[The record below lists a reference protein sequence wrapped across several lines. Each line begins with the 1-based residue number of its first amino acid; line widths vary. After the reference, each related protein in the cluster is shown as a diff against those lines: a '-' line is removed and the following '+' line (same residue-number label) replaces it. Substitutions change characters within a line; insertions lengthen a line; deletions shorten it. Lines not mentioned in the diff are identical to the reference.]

1 MFLGPSLAGVLISVV
16 GTGAAFAFDTASFFF
31 VAGCLLLMRRPPS
44 SDAASEQIIEK
55 TNAPRSPL
63 LASIGEGL
71 RYTYY
76 EPTLRALLT
85 ITAVVEFAFA
95 GPFTVGLASLANVK
109 FAGGAAAFGA
119 MLSSLGG
126 GLLVGTLIVGATHAK
141 YSFGKTILWLTTGL
155 GFGLTLLGLVPN
167 VIWACVLMAV
177 IGIISGYTQVLMASW
192 LQTKSDPQMRGR
204 VMSVVMLSAYG
215 LTPLSYV
222 LTGALT
228 QISVSFM
235 FIVTGLLLLIA
246 LSLCAFGSSGRALI
260 LSS

>member
-1 MFLGPSLAGVLISVV
+1 
-16 GTGAAFAFDTASFFF
+16 
-31 VAGCLLLMRRPPS
+31 MRSRPS
-44 SDAASEQIIEK
+44 SNTAPEQILAK
-55 TNAPRSPL
+55 TNARR
-63 LASIGEGL
+63 AQFFTSIGEGL
-71 RYTYY
+71 RYTFY

-109 FAGGAAAFGA
+109 FAGGAAAFGL

-126 GLLVGTLIVGATHAK
+126 GLLVGTLIVGTTHAK

-167 VIWACVLMAV
+167 VIWACVLMGLIGV
-177 IGIISGYTQVLMASW
+177 IAGYIQVLMASW
-192 LQTKSDPQMRGR
+192 LQTKSDPQLRGR

-215 LTPLSYV
+215 LTPLSYL

-235 FIVTGLLLLIA
+235 FVVTGLLLLFA
-246 LSLCAFGSSGRALI
+246 LALCAFGSSGRALI
-260 LSS
+260 LS